1 METSMENE
9 CTDPRLN
16 ISKGISIEKG
26 IYQKI
31 QMLSNKNSI
40 LQDNPRPE
48 IVAKTTEVQHFANK
62 IESNNQVPLFWKI
75 NDNFTVVCEAS
86 TTRTDVFTKRN
97 NIDTLLEYIEKA
109 YSDKCLVISFRRS
122 GITKSFKRCVVFDN
136 IHFNL
141 QDACEVARI
150 SRFWLESGENRTVLL
165 EMKNGKEEIILFVLA
180 CTLACCKMF
189 WSAEAAVNT
198 LLMTNTLEFQF
209 KHQGSILRY
218 ARYYDQIASFNST
231 FRVPQKTLNQV
242 IITTIP
248 TILKSSKFSPKLK
261 INGVEFAP
269 EKCYFDNNY
278 IVFSNLNTE
287 IDMDVTLS
295 LSFVQ
300 DHRTYHVLDLSFN
313 SFFYQQGL
321 HRFTRSEI
329 ETDLP
334 QESIYKFFDEQ
345 FYVDIVILD
354 NKDEHIKNPYTTSYS
369 LSDAVRSISERFFGD
384 TDEEQFRQLMDQGYP
399 QSLAKLCSNLQLV
412 ETECEKLRLLFKEKD
427 HKSIISKSS
436 DLDNEVEYLDK
447 NTENREFFDNEIET
461 ELNKNEIEITAIE
474 QLTQRAIERNV
485 IKQTGRGLFGKKKTV
500 SLPARE
506 DLFVIRPLHLAP
518 IKNIE
523 NTVFRE
529 LGNLKIDI
537 DLKTFEKHFCES
549 PKSEKAT
556 KMTQQTKELIDMR
569 RLFIVSLCQKQLE
582 IRKIKVEEIQQILQ
596 DTAEMLTQQDL
607 VNISR
612 LVPTESEKKLL
623 LSVEEEMLSPVERSM
638 LLISKVPEIAAVISI
653 LLFERIFV
661 EEADSIYKVLV
672 KAISTLSLLI
682 TSKEMKVTL
691 KAVLDVSNTISYV
704 YGRKKKAIDGFR
716 LESLAQVAAY
726 SGFNNYLLLDFISGV
741 LIKNEV
747 KIENLKKLADDIE
760 IIKREDLQT
769 LKDRI
774 NILIEKYTVAVEAFK
789 EIEKY
794 NKESMKKSLG
804 FACTRLKEIISKYR
818 IFEERVDNLKQN
830 LGDDSTKTVNT
841 ILETIQQFLNKLFGV
856 YIRSKR

>member
-1 METSMENE
+1 MENE
-9 CTDPRLN
+9 CADPTLN

-31 QMLSNKNSI
+31 QMLSNQNSI
-40 LQDNPRPE
+40 LQDNLTPE
-48 IVAKTTEVQHFANK
+48 LVTKKTEVQYFANK
-62 IESNNQVPLFWKI
+62 IESNKETPLLWKI
-75 NDNFTVVCEAS
+75 NDNFTVICEAC

-97 NIDTLLEYIEKA
+97 NVDALLEYIDRA

-122 GITKSFKRCVVFDN
+122 GITKSFKRCIVFDD

-150 SRFWLESGENRTVLL
+150 SRFWLESGEGRTVLV

-189 WSAEAAVNT
+189 WSAEAAINT

-209 KHQGSILRY
+209 KHQGSLLRY
-218 ARYYDQIASFNST
+218 ARYYDQISSFNST
-231 FRVPQKTLNQV
+231 FRFPQKTLNQV
-242 IITTIP
+242 IVTTIP
-248 TILKSSKFSPKLK
+248 TILKSSEFSPKLK
-261 INGVEFAP
+261 INGVEFAA

-278 IVFSNLNTE
+278 IVFSNLDTE
-287 IDMDVTLS
+287 IDMDAILS

-313 SFFYQQGL
+313 SFFYHQGL

-345 FYVDIVILD
+345 FYVDMVILD
-354 NKDEHIKNPYTTSYS
+354 NKDMHIKNPYTTAYS
-369 LSDAVRSISERFFGD
+369 LSDAIRSISERFFGD
-384 TDEEQFRQLMDQGYP
+384 TDEEQFRQLMDKGYP
-399 QSLAKLCSNLQLV
+399 QSLAKLCSQLHLAIA
-412 ETECEKLRLLFKEKD
+412 ECEKLKMIFKEKD
-427 HKSIISKSS
+427 HKLIISHGT
-436 DLDNEVEYLDK
+436 DLGVETEYLDR
-447 NTENREFFDNEIET
+447 NAENREAFDNEIQVEVPQ
-461 ELNKNEIEITAIE
+461 NEIEITIIE
-474 QLTQRAIERNV
+474 LLTQREIERST
-485 IKQTGRGLFGKKKTV
+485 IKQSGKGLFGRKKTV
-500 SLPARE
+500 VNLPARE
-506 DLFVIRPLHLAP
+506 DLFAIRPLHLAP
-518 IKNIE
+518 IKNVE
-523 NTVFRE
+523 NTVFSE
-529 LGNLKIDI
+529 LGNVKIDI
-537 DLKTFEKHFCES
+537 DLKAFEKHFCEK
-549 PKSEKAT
+549 PKGEKAT
-556 KMTQQTKELIDMR
+556 NTVQQTKELIDMR

-582 IRKIKVEEIQQILQ
+582 IRKIKVEEIQQMLQ
-596 DTAEMLTQQDL
+596 DTAEVLTQQDL
-607 VNISR
+607 INISR
-612 LVPTESEKKLL
+612 LVPTESEKSLL
-623 LSVEEEMLSPVERSM
+623 LSVEEEELNPVEKAM
-638 LLISKVPEIAAVISI
+638 LEISKVPEIAGVISI
-653 LLFERIFV
+653 LLFERVFV
-661 EEADSIYKVLV
+661 EEADNIYKVLV
-672 KAISTLSLLI
+672 KAISTLSSLI
-682 TSKEMKVTL
+682 TSKEMKITL

-726 SGFNNYLLLDFISGV
+726 SGFNNYLLLDFISNV
-741 LIKNEV
+741 LTKNEV
-747 KIENLKKLADDIE
+747 KLENLKKIADDIE
-760 IIKREDLQT
+760 VIKREDLQT

-774 NILIEKYTVAVEAFK
+774 NILIEKYTIAVQAFK

-818 IFEERVDNLKQN
+818 IFEERVENLKQN
-830 LGDDSTKTVNT
+830 VGDDTNKSINN